1 MRGAMKSKNRP
12 KQKEKKPKQ
21 KYKKAE
27 QEYKKVERER
37 KFNPHVYKYFDV
49 TADIKKDGEDS
60 T

>member
-1 MRGAMKSKNRP
+1 MKSRNRP

-37 KFNPHVYKYFDV
+37 KFNSYVYKYFDV
-49 TADIKKDGEDS
+49 MAEYRKDKEQ
-60 T
+60 